1 MLLTVAII
9 FLIIALVAYMLGARG
24 LAGFSASLGKTL
36 LTIFLILAVLAVVL
50 GLLGI
55 GGGLSLGLR

>member
-1 MLLTVAII
+1 MLLTLAIV
-9 FLIIALVAYMLGARG
+9 FFVVALVAYMLGARG

-36 LTIFLILAVLAVVL
+36 LWVFIALAVLAIIL

-55 GGGLSLGLR
+55 GGGLTLWR